1 LKSSTA
7 IAHPNFALIK
17 YWGKSNVSGNIP
29 AMSSLAITLDEDV
42 DQSDPQVL
50 LNNVAWVEV
59 DADGVSALTV
69 YSEET
74 FQPYSSVILQSAI
87 LMLIPLIFLWSYQ
100 ATSERRE

>member
-1 LKSSTA
+1 
-7 IAHPNFALIK
+7 
-17 YWGKSNVSGNIP
+17 
-29 AMSSLAITLDEDV
+29 M
-42 DQSDPQVL
+42 
-50 LNNVAWVEV
+50 NNVAWVEV

>member
-1 LKSSTA
+1 
-7 IAHPNFALIK
+7 
-17 YWGKSNVSGNIP
+17 
-29 AMSSLAITLDEDV
+29 M
-42 DQSDPQVL
+42 
-50 LNNVAWVEV
+50 AWVEV

-87 LMLIPLIFLWSYQ
+87 LMLIPLIFLWAYQ